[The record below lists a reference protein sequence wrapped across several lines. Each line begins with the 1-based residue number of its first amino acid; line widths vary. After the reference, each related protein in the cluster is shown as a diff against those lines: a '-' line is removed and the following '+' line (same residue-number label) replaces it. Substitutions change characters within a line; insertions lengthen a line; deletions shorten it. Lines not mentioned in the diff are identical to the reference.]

1 MAKLVQSL
9 TTLNN
14 VTFGPKYPKYVL
26 DKTNTIN
33 YKGRTLYRIVYNPNH
48 EVYKH
53 FHGGWIESYSN
64 LSQYDLCA
72 VLDDAKVFGKGK
84 VTDSGILVGNA
95 EVSKNTIRYSV
106 LIDSMNDTDINMD
119 IIENKYNRIN
129 RDGHIA
135 TICTLRQFFLEMW
148 IQDREKEI
156 PVINWD
162 KLSIEQ
168 RRNARSKK
176 SKQNKKLCYNDLNDL
191 FYLLDW

>member
-33 YKGRTLYRIVYNPNH
+33 YKGRTLYRIIYNPNH

-84 VTDSGILVGNA
+84 VTDSGILVGHA
-95 EVSKNTIRYSV
+95 EVSKTTIRYSV
-106 LIDSMNDTDINMD
+106 LIDSMKDTDISID
-119 IIENKYNRIN
+119 VIENVYDNINSTYIDIHKLRI
-129 RDGHIA
+129 I
-135 TICTLRQFFLEMW
+135 FLSMW
-148 IQDREKEI
+148 IHNREKEI
-156 PVINWD
+156 PVIDWD
-162 KLSIEQ
+162 KLRKETAYAEEPKRQ
-168 RRNARSKK
+168 KKRR
-176 SKQNKKLCYNDLNDL
+176 
-191 FYLLDW
+191 

>member
-84 VTDSGILVGNA
+84 VTDSGILVGHA
-95 EVSKNTIRYSV
+95 EVSKTTIRYSV
-106 LIDSMNDTDINMD
+106 LIDSMKDTDISID
-119 IIENKYNRIN
+119 VIENVYDNINSTYLAIHKLRI
-129 RDGHIA
+129 I
-135 TICTLRQFFLEMW
+135 FLSMW
-148 IQDREKEI
+148 IQNREKEI
-156 PVINWD
+156 PVIDWD
-162 KLSIEQ
+162 KVRKETIHAVVYAEEPKRQ
-168 RRNARSKK
+168 KKRR
-176 SKQNKKLCYNDLNDL
+176 
-191 FYLLDW
+191 